1 MSWCRVAVTPRGIR
15 SNKPS
20 STTTAF
26 FYAKLFDM
34 KARTLKETSA
44 IGAWLDM
51 ESKSFTALCG
61 EPFTH
66 FEVLCVMAGSMA
78 LIPLVCLGVY
88 VVSWLAGGLA

>member
-1 MSWCRVAVTPRGIR
+1 MET
-15 SNKPS
+15 K
-20 STTTAF
+20 TF
-26 FYAKLFDM
+26 EK
-34 KARTLKETSA
+34 TSA

-51 ESKSFTALCG
+51 ESKSFTDLCG

-88 VVSWLAGGLA
+88 VVSWLAGGLV

>member
-1 MSWCRVAVTPRGIR
+1 
-15 SNKPS
+15 
-20 STTTAF
+20 
-26 FYAKLFDM
+26 M
-34 KARTLKETSA
+34 KQARTLKETSA

-88 VVSWLAGGLA
+88 VVSWLAGGAA